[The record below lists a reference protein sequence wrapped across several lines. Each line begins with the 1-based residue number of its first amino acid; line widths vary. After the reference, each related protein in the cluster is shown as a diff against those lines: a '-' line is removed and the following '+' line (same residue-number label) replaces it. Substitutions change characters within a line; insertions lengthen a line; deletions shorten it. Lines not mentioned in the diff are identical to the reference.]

1 MSDASRHAGLR
12 RVFPHQ
18 IGFCFAA
25 LWLSLYPPARADQS
39 VSLAWDPSPDT
50 NVVGYILY
58 YGNATGVY
66 SSRVDVGTNT
76 AFSISGLKEGQ
87 TNFFVVTAYDV
98 AGLESDPSN
107 ELGFVVPGLLCLAAG
122 AGPGGPLLV
131 SFPVAP
137 GRRYLLQISKDL
149 RNWFTIWQ
157 TNAVSNGWV
166 LFSDTVVAGR
176 RCCFYRTV
184 AQ

>member
-1 MSDASRHAGLR
+1 M
-12 RVFPHQ
+12 
-18 IGFCFAA
+18 GFIFAA
-25 LWLSLYPPARADQS
+25 LWLSLCPIARADQS

-76 AFSISGLKEGQ
+76 AFTISGLKEGQ
-87 TNFFVVTAYDV
+87 TNFFVVTAYDA

-107 ELGFVVPGLLCLAAG
+107 ELAFVVPGLVCLSRG
-122 AGPGGPLLV
+122 ARPGDPVLV
-131 SFPVAP
+131 KFPVAP
-137 GRRYLLQISKDL
+137 GHRYLLQISKDL
-149 RNWFTIWQ
+149 RSWFTIWQ
-157 TNAVSNGWV
+157 TNALSNGWV
-166 LFSDTVVAGR
+166 SFSDPAVAYR
-176 RCCFYRTV
+176 PKCFYRTV